1 MKLVLLGTNG
11 YHPNETRHTA
21 CVMLPELGLLLD
33 AGTGLFRI
41 RDRVVTPRLDI
52 YLSHAHLDHV
62 AGLTFLLGV
71 LHQQPIEKVVVHGE
85 AEKLDTVRQH
95 LFADL
100 LFPVPPRFE
109 LRPLEGTE
117 QPLAAGGTIRH
128 FPVQHPGGAV
138 GYRLD
143 LPDRSLAYVTDTTAA
158 VDADYLEHIRGVD
171 ILLHE
176 CNFPDELE
184 EIARITGHSWTTAV
198 AQVAKAADVGM
209 LVLTHLDPAMMTDYQ
224 AQVEIAQKIFPNVI
238 MGEDNMELQFD

>member
-1 MKLVLLGTNG
+1 MNLVLLGTNG

-21 CVMLPELGLLLD
+21 CAILPELGVVLD

-41 RDRVVTPRLDI
+41 RNRVVTPRLDI

-71 LHQQPIEKVVVHGE
+71 LYQQPMEELVVHGE
-85 AEKLDTVRQH
+85 AEKLETVRQH

-109 LRPLEGTE
+109 LRPLKDAVE
-117 QPLAAGGTIRH
+117 PLPAGGTIRH
-128 FPVQHPGGAV
+128 FPVEHPGGAV

-143 LPDRSLAYVTDTTAA
+143 LPGRSIAYVTDTTATL
-158 VDADYLEHIRGVD
+158 DAEYVQHIQGVD
-171 ILLHE
+171 VLLHE

-184 EIARITGHSWTTAV
+184 EMARLTGHSWTTGV
-198 AQVAKAADVGM
+198 AEVAKAADVGL
-209 LVLTHLDPAMMTDYQ
+209 LVLTHLDPALMTD
-224 AQVEIAQKIFPNVI
+224 AAAEVKKASRIFPNVI
-238 MGEDNMELQFD
+238 LGEDNMELQIA

>member
-11 YHPNETRHTA
+11 YHPNETRHTS
-21 CVMLPELGLLLD
+21 CTMLPELGVLLD

-41 RDRVVTPRLDI
+41 RHRVVTPRLDI

-71 LHQQPIEKVVVHGE
+71 LYQQPVEQIVVHGE
-85 AEKLDTVRQH
+85 AEKLETVRKH
-95 LFADL
+95 LFAEL

-109 LRPLEGTE
+109 LRPLENNE
-117 QPLAAGGTIRH
+117 EPLAAGGTIRH
-128 FPVQHPGGAV
+128 FAVEHPGGAV

-158 VDADYLEHIRGVD
+158 TDADYVEHIRGVD
-171 ILLHE
+171 VLLHE

-184 EIARITGHSWTTAV
+184 EIARLTGHSWTTGV
-198 AQVAKAADVGM
+198 AEVAKAADVGM
-209 LVLTHLDPAMMTDYQ
+209 LVLTHLDPALMADAA
-224 AQVEIAQKIFPNVI
+224 AQVEKAQRIFPNVI
-238 MGEDNMELQFD
+238 LGEDNMELQFA